1 MLPHLTTQSPN
12 ESIMIITY
20 LGRNVKDYKEN
31 FLRYLDGLN
40 RICPECGGEV
50 VYHATYERRVHID
63 EMDECITIQRVL
75 CKECRITHAV
85 IPDFIRPYKHYSA
98 SDCEMVL
105 RDIDNGISAEHVETN
120 ASVSTIRRWRAEF
133 REKGSQVAG
142 ALKALL
148 FRLYDK
154 AINEV
159 VLYGLKL
166 LGRLERII
174 GEFPEIESSNLL
186 MGDINIWLT
195 NNMTGMFL

>member
-12 ESIMIITY
+12 KNIIITY
-20 LGRNVKDYKEN
+20 LGRNVKDYKKN

-40 RICPECGGEV
+40 RICPECGGTV
-50 VYHATYERRVHID
+50 VYHASYERHVQID
-63 EMDECITIQRVL
+63 ETDECITIQRVL
-75 CKECRITHAV
+75 CKECGITHAV

-98 SDCEMVL
+98 FDGEMIL
-105 RDIDNGISAEHVETN
+105 RDMDNGFSAEHVEAT
-120 ASVSTIRRWRAEF
+120 ASVSTLRRWKAEF

-154 AINEV
+154 AINE
-159 VLYGLKL
+159 LELFELKL
-166 LGRLERII
+166 FGRLERILW
-174 GEFPEIESSNLL
+174 EFPEIESSNLL

-195 NNMTGMFL
+195 NNMTGVFL